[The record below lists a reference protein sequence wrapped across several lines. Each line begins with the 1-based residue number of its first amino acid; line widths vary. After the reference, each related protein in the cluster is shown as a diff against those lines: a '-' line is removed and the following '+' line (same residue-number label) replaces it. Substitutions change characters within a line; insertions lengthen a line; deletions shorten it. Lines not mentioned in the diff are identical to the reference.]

1 MADPRLTT
9 SNVGTNAQYGSFA
22 ADNSTIVY
30 SATSAGGASAVGL
43 AVTMTSTGKVI
54 STIADAEPVLGKL
67 IQVDADGVCTVQV
80 GGVMELPGGTAAAL
94 DEGKRV
100 VGALGGASGTAEGYI
115 RAVGTAAAEAHVGRG
130 MIEDGST
137 STAVAV
143 RL

>member
-9 SNVGTNAQYGSFA
+9 SNVGTYAQYGTFD
-22 ADNSTIVY
+22 ADSTVVY
-30 SATSAGGASAVGL
+30 SSTAAGGATAVGL
-43 AVTMTSTGKVI
+43 VVTLTTTGKVI

-67 IQVDADGVCTVQV
+67 VQVDPDGTCTVQV

-137 STAVAV
+137 STAVVV